1 MKQLFIS
8 AIFIGTLA
16 LSSCNSEG
24 SSGAAAAAIPK
35 TPEELKMELLQQE
48 QAEPLTYISVDASM
62 REDEVKTRD
71 AGLFHDA
78 EYSPDGNTI
87 RGTIKNTATVA
98 KFKDVV
104 LEVTFYSQTETP
116 IETKEFTIYEFYS
129 PNTTKNFELKVYP
142 PEEMAKFGVEIKK
155 ATAVN

>member
-1 MKQLFIS
+1 MKQLFIT
-8 AIFIGTLA
+8 AMFLGTLL
-16 LSSCNSEG
+16 LSSCNSG
-24 SSGAAAAAIPK
+24 SSSEAAATAMPK

-48 QAEPLTYISVDASM
+48 QAEPLTYLTVDASM

-71 AGLFHDA
+71 AGLFHEA

-87 RGTIKNTATVA
+87 HGTITNTATIA

-116 IETKEFTIYEFYS
+116 IETKEFTIYEFYA
-129 PNTTKNFELKVYP
+129 PNTVNNFELKVYP
-142 PEEMAKFGVEIKK
+142 PEEMAKFGIDIKK
-155 ATAVN
+155 ATPVN